1 MLSVSIILFLAISVK
16 NKRRVHLE
24 PDFSHRKLYN
34 IWLCKSLLFRLSSNT
49 KETTHNEMSLID
61 VIFHTFDFWCMDFEL
76 SCIRKVQSQFIADTI
91 EKLKIF
97 L

>member
-1 MLSVSIILFLAISVK
+1 MLPVSIILFLAISVK
-16 NKRRVHLE
+16 KKRGVDLG
-24 PDFSHRKLYN
+24 PDLSHGKLYN

-76 SCIRKVQSQFIADTI
+76 PCIRKVQSQFIAKTI